1 MQVGGVGTVPANASA
16 VALNVTA
23 TQAADGG
30 FVTVFPGGS
39 PQPLSSNLNIDHIG
53 QTIPNLVVVT
63 LPSNGTVSLYT
74 YGRTHLLAD
83 VLGYF
88 VNANT
93 STDGR
98 YVALSPARILDT
110 RNGIGAPAG
119 QGAGRRHD
127 QRRGRRPGWRARHRC
142 SAVVL
147 NVTATQAGNLGFVTR
162 VPRTARRC
170 RTRRTSTSTASTR
183 RSRTS

>member
-1 MQVGGVGTVPANASA
+1 MPLTPFRVLDTRIGIGAPIGMPAAGSTVTVQVGGVGTVPANASA

-98 YVALSPARILDT
+98 YVALSPGPHPRHPQRDRRA
-110 RNGIGAPAG
+110 GG

-127 QRRGRRPGWRARHRC
+127 QRRGRRPGWRARRPVPARWC
-142 SAVVL
+142 S
-147 NVTATQAGNLGFVTR
+147 T
-162 VPRTARRC
+162 
-170 RTRRTSTSTASTR
+170 
-183 RSRTS
+183 